1 MSMQTTTTQ
10 TEIHLGCIQD
20 PKSIAPL
27 KKKSLGAY
35 KVKRRKCY
43 KRGKQNAVEIRK
55 GEMRSVWENRET
67 LHERR
72 A

>member
-1 MSMQTTTTQ
+1 MGAFRT
-10 TEIHLGCIQD
+10 
-20 PKSIAPL
+20 PKSTAPL

-43 KRGKQNAVEIRK
+43 KRGTQNAVEIRK
-55 GEMRSVWENRET
+55 GEMRSVWENKET
-67 LHERR
+67 LHERG